1 MPILKDLN
9 PRLGGKP
16 FGSKQPWKL
25 ETNYLF
31 VLGFHIIVVPVG
43 GTIMWGILVI
53 HYEITGF
60 HRFFHNLEH
69 SLVHL
74 NGKVFHAIK

>member
-1 MPILKDLN
+1 MPILKELN

-31 VLGFHIIVVPVG
+31 VLGFHILVVPVG
-43 GTIMWGILVI
+43 DIGNSLRNYWISSILP
-53 HYEITGF
+53 
-60 HRFFHNLEH
+60 
-69 SLVHL
+69 
-74 NGKVFHAIK
+74 